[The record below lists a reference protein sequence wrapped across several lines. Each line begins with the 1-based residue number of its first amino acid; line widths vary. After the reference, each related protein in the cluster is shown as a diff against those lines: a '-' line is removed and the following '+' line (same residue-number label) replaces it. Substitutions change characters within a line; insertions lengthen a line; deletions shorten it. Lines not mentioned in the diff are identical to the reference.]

1 MAEGLPI
8 REIARRAGVQPSA
21 LRYYERV
28 GLLKAPPRVSGQR
41 RYAPEVLDTLR
52 LVELAQEAGF
62 TIAEIRELLEGFD
75 EATPASERWQALARE
90 KLTEVRALIEQARR
104 MERLLHALLD
114 CRCTRLAD
122 CARYCAPPSRP

>member
-8 REIARRAGVQPSA
+8 GEIAKRAGVRPSA

-28 GLLKAPPRVSGQR
+28 GLLEPPPRVSGQR
-41 RYAPEVLDTLR
+41 RYAPDVLDTLR

-62 TIAEIRELLEGFD
+62 TIAEIRELLDGFD
-75 EATPASERWQALARE
+75 QATPASERWQALARA
-90 KLTEVRALIEQARR
+90 KLKEVRRRIEQAHR

-114 CRCTRLAD
+114 CSCTDLSD
-122 CARYCAPPSRP
+122 CVQYCRPVPDS